1 MALCLHE
8 GSVGFRRNDKL
19 CVKNIDRWT
28 YELAVLQ
35 GQRGIALLL
44 SRATVSEPS
53 ALSLFHHIL
62 HINKTAGERHEGDKD
77 ERNREMRRRRSS
89 ERGKQIDCLVDRSVI
104 VILGGWMNV
113 FDGHC
118 RFRQGEQLKTREIG
132 LGPQEG
138 NQCARG
144 M

>member
-1 MALCLHE
+1 M
-8 GSVGFRRNDKL
+8 
-19 CVKNIDRWT
+19 
-28 YELAVLQ
+28 
-35 GQRGIALLL
+35 LL
-44 SRATVSEPS
+44 SRAAVSEPS

-62 HINKTAGERHEGDKD
+62 HINKTAGERRGGDK
-77 ERNREMRRRRSS
+77 EKRNREMRRRRRS

-113 FDGHC
+113 FDGRC
-118 RFRQGEQLKTREIG
+118 RFRQGERLKTREIG

>member
-19 CVKNIDRWT
+19 RVKNIDRWT

-44 SRATVSEPS
+44 SRADVSEPS

-62 HINKTAGERHEGDKD
+62 HINKNSGRTA
-77 ERNREMRRRRSS
+77 RRR
-89 ERGKQIDCLVDRSVI
+89 Q
-104 VILGGWMNV
+104 
-113 FDGHC
+113 
-118 RFRQGEQLKTREIG
+118 REEE
-132 LGPQEG
+132 PRDEKEEKE
-138 NQCARG
+138 
-144 M
+144 